1 MAHQNELE
9 AAFVQAQ
16 LLVNSLAERPDNAS
30 MLKLYALFKQGSKGF
45 NTTPVPSGF
54 DFLGK
59 TKHAAWL
66 ALGTMSQDQAKQ
78 EYVETVK
85 ALTA

>member
-9 AAFVQAQ
+9 TAFAQAQ
-16 LLVNSLAERPDNAS
+16 LTVNSLVDRPDNAS
-30 MLKLYALFKQGSKGF
+30 MLKLYALYKQASKGF
-45 NTTPVPSGF
+45 NTTPAPNGF
-54 DFLGK
+54 DFVGK

-78 EYVETVK
+78 EYVQAVK